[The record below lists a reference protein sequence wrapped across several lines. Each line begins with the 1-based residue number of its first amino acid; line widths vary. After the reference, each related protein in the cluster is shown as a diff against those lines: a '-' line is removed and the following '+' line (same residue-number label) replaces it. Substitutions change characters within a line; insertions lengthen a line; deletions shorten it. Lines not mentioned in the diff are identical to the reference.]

1 MWALDEKRFSV
12 FSESLRK
19 PLSKELSDFYEDAKR
34 RTIPVIEEETMD
46 ILAFLLSVKEPSRV
60 LEIGSAIGFSA
71 SFILNFLKPAA
82 SLTSMEYNDAMAD
95 EAEENWRRLGIS
107 ERIIFKRG
115 DAVVLLKEENEPYD
129 FIFLDSAK
137 GQYPT
142 LLPDLKRLLKKG
154 GILFSDNVLMEGRVT
169 ESRFFIERR
178 DRTSY
183 ERIRIF
189 LREVSKDPD
198 FQTDLLPLG
207 DGILLAHKLI

>member
-46 ILAFLLSVKEPSRV
+46 ILAFLLCVKEPSRV

-183 ERIRIF
+183 ERIRSF

-207 DGILLAHKLI
+207 DGILLAQKKI

>member
-46 ILAFLLSVKEPSRV
+46 ILAFLLCVKEPSRV

-183 ERIRIF
+183 ERIRSF

>member
-46 ILAFLLSVKEPSRV
+46 ILAFLLCVKEPLRV

-183 ERIRIF
+183 ERIRSF

>member
-183 ERIRIF
+183 ERIRSF

>member
-1 MWALDEKRFSV
+1 
-12 FSESLRK
+12 
-19 PLSKELSDFYEDAKR
+19 
-34 RTIPVIEEETMD
+34 
-46 ILAFLLSVKEPSRV
+46 
-60 LEIGSAIGFSA
+60 
-71 SFILNFLKPAA
+71 
-82 SLTSMEYNDAMAD
+82 MEYNDAMAD

-183 ERIRIF
+183 ERIRSF

-207 DGILLAHKLI
+207 DGILLAQKKI

>member
-46 ILAFLLSVKEPSRV
+46 ILAFLLSIKEPSRV

-71 SFILNFLKPAA
+71 SFILNYLKPAA

-183 ERIRIF
+183 ERIRSF

>member
-34 RTIPVIEEETMD
+34 RTIPVIDEETMD
-46 ILAFLLSVKEPSRV
+46 LLSFLLLVKEPLRV

-183 ERIRIF
+183 ERIRSF

>member
-46 ILAFLLSVKEPSRV
+46 ILAFLLSIKEPSRV

-183 ERIRIF
+183 ERIRSF

>member
-142 LLPDLKRLLKKG
+142 LLPELKRLLKKG

-183 ERIRIF
+183 ERIRSF